1 MLTIRPQPRASI
13 PGSARRTKR
22 TCTSTFIAKASS
34 QSASVVPSTSR
45 PPAGPVTL
53 FTSTSAPPKAAS
65 CARHT
70 ASTPASVARS
80 AATASTRAPRP
91 RIASAAAASAAPPR
105 AQIVTAAPSA
115 ASASAIARPMPLL
128 APVTSAR
135 LPASPRSIVAA
146 TIARCAAAARR
157 FGDLARPYQARYPAG
172 MPNRDTAALRAY
184 HEATS
189 HSVARLRQDPHW
201 LDWAIM
207 PRPFKVYPTLE
218 PIPLPRDVTTARPSA
233 LDRAALARL
242 LYFSAGVLRRR
253 TYPGGEIF
261 FRAAACTGALY
272 HIDLYLACGPL
283 PDLDAG
289 LYHFGPHDFALRR
302 LRPGDHR
309 AALVAASGE
318 EPAIARAPVVIAAT
332 STFWRNAWKYRARA
346 YRHAFWDTGT
356 LLANLLAVA
365 AAMDLPARVVVG
377 FVDAEVNRLLDV
389 DGEREAAIALVAL
402 GTGGPPAPPAPPAA
416 SPAALVP
423 LPAPAAL
430 PREPVER
437 VILRRGSARAFTHES
452 IALAELAA
460 LLHAASAEV
469 PIDAPAPSTLY
480 LVANAVRGLDPG
492 AYVYDPMR
500 AGLERLRTGDFRRTA
515 GHLGLDQDLAA
526 DAAVDLFWLVDLD
539 EVLGRLG
546 NRGYRAAEL
555 EAAIAGGRVYLA
567 AYALG
572 LGATGLTFFDD
583 EVTAFFSPHA
593 AGRSV
598 MFLVAAGHPARGRR

>member
-53 FTSTSAPPKAAS
+53 FTSTSTPP
-65 CARHT
+65 
-70 ASTPASVARS
+70 SVARS

-289 LYHFGPHDFALRR
+289 LYHFGPHDC
-302 LRPGDHR
+302 
-309 AALVAASGE
+309 
-318 EPAIARAPVVIAAT
+318 ARV
-332 STFWRNAWKYRARA
+332 
-346 YRHAFWDTGT
+346 YRHVFWDTGT
-356 LLANLLAVA
+356 LLSNLLVVA
-365 AAMDLPARVVVG
+365 ASMDLPARVVVC
-377 FVDAEVNRLLDV
+377 FVDAEVNRLLDG
-389 DGEREAAIALVAL
+389 DG
-402 GTGGPPAPPAPPAA
+402 
-416 SPAALVP
+416 
-423 LPAPAAL
+423 
-430 PREPVER
+430 
-437 VILRRGSARAFTHES
+437 
-452 IALAELAA
+452 
-460 LLHAASAEV
+460 
-469 PIDAPAPSTLY
+469 
-480 LVANAVRGLDPG
+480 
-492 AYVYDPMR
+492 
-500 AGLERLRTGDFRRTA
+500 
-515 GHLGLDQDLAA
+515 
-526 DAAVDLFWLVDLD
+526 
-539 EVLGRLG
+539 
-546 NRGYRAAEL
+546 
-555 EAAIAGGRVYLA
+555 
-567 AYALG
+567 
-572 LGATGLTFFDD
+572 
-583 EVTAFFSPHA
+583 
-593 AGRSV
+593 
-598 MFLVAAGHPARGRR
+598 